1 MAFMDDPRMPA
12 YSIRIM
18 RNGTEAEITG
28 GFKYGLTDDF
38 LKLVRASPQIKVVH
52 LNSIG
57 GRIGEAEK
65 LSKLIRDR
73 RLNTYTSSSCLSAC
87 TIAFAGGRERWIH
100 RRAKLGFHGPAFPGW
115 SDADIV
121 EASNSQREIFGLS

>member
-12 YSIRIM
+12 YSLRIM

-38 LKLVRASPQIKVVH
+38 SKLLKASRQIRVVH

-65 LSKLIRDR
+65 LYNLIRDR
-73 RLNTYTSSSCLSAC
+73 QLITYVNFQCLSAC
-87 TIAFAGGRERWIH
+87 TIVFAGGKERYISK
-100 RRAKLGFHGPAFPGW
+100 RGVLGFHEPDFPGVTQ
-115 SDADIV
+115 DV
-121 EASNSQREIFGLS
+121 LQN